1 MKSPKNMLAILIASA
16 MGLTSAASIAAP
28 DIDTATDAT
37 AGAAGQQAA
46 AEPIAGGRER
56 RRDRGESGTGGRERR
71 SDRGESG
78 TGDRQDARRQR
89 VVADNLG
96 DRNELVTGDAPRGD
110 RWRRGAGAREPI
122 AGPAENGLRGRRQTD
137 DWRAS
142 RTHRDDRIDRRS
154 ISNRERRFAG
164 RENRHGPEKAYIRSH
179 GRNERFD
186 RHDRTHASYVDR
198 GRKKQRGFENRVDR
212 RLSNQ
217 KSRIREGWKSG
228 ELSRGEFRQLR
239 KDQKKITRMDRRFG
253 SDGRYTKTER
263 RRLNKALDRTSKRV
277 RRAKNNDRVAY
288 RAGPR
293 ERRR

>member
-16 MGLTSAASIAAP
+16 LGLTSAASIAAP

-56 RRDRGESGTGGRERR
+56 R
-71 SDRGESG
+71 SDRGESR

-96 DRNELVTGDAPRGD
+96 DRNERVTGDAPRGD
-110 RWRRGAGAREPI
+110 RWRRGTDAREPI
-122 AGPAENGLRGRRQTD
+122 AGPVENGMSGRRQTG

-142 RTHRDDRIDRRS
+142 RTYRDDRIDRRS
-154 ISNRERRFAG
+154 VSHRERRFAG
-164 RENRHGPEKAYIRSH
+164 RENRHGPEKANIRSH

-186 RHDRTHASYVDR
+186 RHDRTRASYVDR
-198 GRKKQRGFENRVDR
+198 GRTKQRGFENRVDR

>member
-16 MGLTSAASIAAP
+16 LGLTSAASIAAP
-28 DIDTATDAT
+28 DIDTAADAT
-37 AGAAGQQAA
+37 ADAAGQQAA

-56 RRDRGESGTGGRERR
+56 R
-71 SDRGESG
+71 SDRGESR
-78 TGDRQDARRQR
+78 TGNRQDARRQR

-96 DRNELVTGDAPRGD
+96 DRNERVTGDAPRGD
-110 RWRRGAGAREPI
+110 RWRRGTDARESI
-122 AGPAENGLRGRRQTD
+122 AGPVENGMSGRRQTSD
-137 DWRAS
+137 GRAS

-154 ISNRERRFAG
+154 VSNRERRFAG
-164 RENRHGPEKAYIRSH
+164 RENRHGPEKANIRSH

-198 GRKKQRGFENRVDR
+198 GRTKQRGFENRVDR

-277 RRAKNNDRVAY
+277 QRAKNNDRVAY